1 MSVIVEV
8 ILPIF
13 AIMLAGYAAARIR
26 LLVEGASE
34 AISQF
39 VYYAAAPAL
48 AFVSLYRTSLEDFF
62 NWAFLGALGGG
73 LVITLCLSLLVAV
86 RFFPGS
92 LTAYGLHG
100 MCTMFPSTGYVGVPL
115 LFIAFGDVGL
125 VPAIIGVVVTGA
137 FFLPISIIFAEID
150 RGKGRSRNLLR
161 PFAGALASPLVA
173 SAVAG
178 LAASASG
185 LQLPAA
191 AVTFFDMLSGAF
203 APCAL
208 FAAGLFMGGRKVR
221 ADRKEVT
228 WLVVVKLAI
237 QPLITWWLAYRVF
250 GLDGIWAASAVIL
263 AALPTGVPVFVV
275 AQRYGRYVERSAA
288 AVVVSTAVSVFTLS
302 ALLIVL
308 DVK

>member
-13 AIMLAGYAAARIR
+13 AIMLAGYAAARTR
-26 LLVEGASE
+26 LLVEGGSE

-48 AFVSLYRTSLEDFF
+48 AFISLYRTSLEDFF

-150 RGKGRSRNLLR
+150 RGKDRSRNLLR
-161 PFAGALASPLVA
+161 PFVGALASPLVA
-173 SAVAG
+173 SAMAG

-185 LQLPAA
+185 LQLPMA
-191 AVTFFDMLSGAF
+191 AVTFFDILSGAF

-221 ADRKEVT
+221 ADPKEVT

>member
-13 AIMLAGYAAARIR
+13 AIMLAGYAAARTR
-26 LLVEGASE
+26 LLVEGGSE

-48 AFVSLYRTSLEDFF
+48 AFISLYRTSLEEFF

-92 LTAYGLHG
+92 LTTYGLHG

-150 RGKGRSRNLLR
+150 RSKDQSRNLLR
-161 PFAGALASPLVA
+161 PFAGALASPLVV

-185 LQLPAA
+185 LQLPTA
-191 AVTFFDMLSGAF
+191 AVTFFDILSGAF

-221 ADRKEVT
+221 ADPKEVT